1 LAFLVLTWGAN
12 RCSFAGGDQYDPSD
26 MPETT
31 PLPETPYP
39 NDPPDLLSILQG
51 LLSPTPVIYETRMPP
66 EDVIDRANNSISV
79 PCVPMVYDPSD
90 EPSLY
95 GNPFDIFPI
104 VPPGVWPSPSPTAAR
119 FEPQAASD
127 TAPTFLLSNPMPF
140 PMRLPFHPAYSGVSA
155 PETVPACNSS
165 TANTVLVAEAA
176 HNTVLFMS
184 TCPYAALQRV
194 SVGAGPVAVALTP
207 DGQSAWVANG
217 DSSNISIISIASMTV
232 VATIPLP
239 QFNSDPAEPNGVVF
253 TPDGSTAYVT
263 NHDANPGSVI
273 YVIDV
278 ASQKLLTTIPTDGY
292 PAAAAVTPDGST
304 LWVTNRAD
312 STITIVDTL
321 TNTVVTHVAADVP
334 LGVAFNP
341 TGTRAFV
348 AEAELGSEETGY
360 PNGYLRVFDVS
371 STATIARIPVGVM
384 PHVVEVTPSGH
395 YVFVT
400 NVGSN
405 SITEI
410 GVNTSTDTY
419 PVIQTIPQPGQ
430 HPFGLAFV
438 N

>member
-1 LAFLVLTWGAN
+1 
-12 RCSFAGGDQYDPSD
+12 
-26 MPETT
+26 M
-31 PLPETPYP
+31 
-39 NDPPDLLSILQG
+39 
-51 LLSPTPVIYETRMPP
+51 
-66 EDVIDRANNSISV
+66 
-79 PCVPMVYDPSD
+79 
-90 EPSLY
+90 
-95 GNPFDIFPI
+95 
-104 VPPGVWPSPSPTAAR
+104 AR

-127 TAPTFLLSNPMPF
+127 SASTFLLSNPMPF

-155 PETVPACNSS
+155 PETVRTCNAT

-176 HNTVLFMS
+176 HNTVLFMG

-194 SVGAGPVAVALTP
+194 SVGSGPVAVAVTS

-217 DSSNISIISIASMTV
+217 DSSTISIISLASMTV

-239 QFNSDPAEPNGVVF
+239 QFNGDPAEPNGVVF
-253 TPDGSTAYVT
+253 TPDGATAYVT

-278 ASQKLLTTIPTDGY
+278 ASRSVVKTIPTDGY

-321 TNTVVTHVAADVP
+321 TNTVVTHIGADYP
-334 LGVAFNP
+334 TGIAFNP

-348 AEAELGSEETGY
+348 AEAELGDTIGS
-360 PNGYLRVFDVS
+360 LRVFDVS
-371 STATIARIPVGVM
+371 STATIARIPVGNL
-384 PHVVEVTPSGH
+384 PHVVKVTPSGH

-400 NVGSN
+400 NIGSN

-419 PVIQTIPQPGQ
+419 PVIQTIAQPGQ
-430 HPFGLAFV
+430 HPLGLAFV